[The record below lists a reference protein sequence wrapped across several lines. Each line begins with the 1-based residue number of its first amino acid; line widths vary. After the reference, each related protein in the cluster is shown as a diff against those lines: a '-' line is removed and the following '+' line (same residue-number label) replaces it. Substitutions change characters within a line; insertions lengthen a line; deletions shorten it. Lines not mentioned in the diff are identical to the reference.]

1 MAERR
6 PVSLPRS
13 EATVAL
19 KAYLDERQKEIVGL
33 LVDEGVNDRTPSMS
47 AGQRGRYAEIQDLL
61 ERFEFPK

>member
-1 MAERR
+1 MAAKP

-19 KAYLDERQKEIVGL
+19 KAYLDQRQREIIEL
-33 LVDEGVNDRTPSMS
+33 LVDEGVNDRAPSMS

-61 ERFEFPK
+61 DRFEFPK

>member
-1 MAERR
+1 MADKH

-19 KAYLDERQKEIVGL
+19 KAYIDQRQKEIVEL
-33 LVDEGVNDRTPSMS
+33 LVDEGVNDRVPSMS

-61 ERFEFPK
+61 EHFEFPK